1 MTIKKT
7 TGLLCLL
14 TLLGGTLGSL
24 SLAPE
29 LYAAGMPPPKKEAPI
44 DEAKEEAE
52 ENSDE
57 ASNDNNPFKEQGL
70 TFSLKDPERIKA
82 GEDIYR
88 STCAEYCHGQE
99 PELFIDRTG
108 LTELY
113 VFETIRDGG
122 KGLTPMPPWGEVFSK
137 EEIWEVVAY
146 LKSLGKW

>member
-1 MTIKKT
+1 MNIFKT
-7 TGLLCLL
+7 TCLL
-14 TLLGGTLGSL
+14 SLLTVMAGAVIATNLN
-24 SLAPE
+24 
-29 LYAAGMPPPKKEAPI
+29 AAGMPPPTKEQQV
-44 DEAKEEAE
+44 EQEEDTSTE
-52 ENSDE
+52 ENNSLKNE
-57 ASNDNNPFKEQGL
+57 GL
-70 TFSLKDPERIKA
+70 SFSLKDPDRIKA

-99 PELFIDRTG
+99 PELFINRTG

-113 VFETIRDGG
+113 VFNTIRDGG